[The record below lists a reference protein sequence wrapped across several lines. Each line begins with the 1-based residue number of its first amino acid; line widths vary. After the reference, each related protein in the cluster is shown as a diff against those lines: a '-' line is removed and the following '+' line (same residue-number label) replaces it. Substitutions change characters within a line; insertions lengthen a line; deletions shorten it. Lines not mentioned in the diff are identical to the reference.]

1 MIMEGD
7 GTRPTLSETLKVAKV
22 ISGEWDRCVTG
33 DERSLLHDIN
43 TRERAQAATKKQLCD
58 PKNFS
63 KYYK

>member
-22 ISGEWDRCVTG
+22 ISGEWGPGVTG

-43 TRERAQAATKKQLCD
+43 TRERAQAAL
-58 PKNFS
+58 
-63 KYYK
+63 

>member
-22 ISGEWDRCVTG
+22 ISGEWDRGVTG

-43 TRERAQAATKKQLCD
+43 TSPSRIATKKQLCD